1 MPQETMQKAV
11 PEPQRREIFL
21 AIVDAQ
27 DRDLTVAQSRVL
39 VSEKFGINEN
49 QVRDIE
55 REGLDNGWPPL

>member
-1 MPQETMQKAV
+1 MPNIAEKTV

-21 AIVDAQ
+21 AIVEAQ
-27 DRDLTVAQSRVL
+27 DRDLTVAQSRVF
-39 VSEKFGINEN
+39 VSEKFSVSEN

>member
-1 MPQETMQKAV
+1 MPQQAIDKAV
-11 PEPQRREIFL
+11 PESQRKEIFL

>member
-1 MPQETMQKAV
+1 MPQQAVEKTV

-21 AIVDAQ
+21 AIVEAQ
-27 DRDLTVAQSRVL
+27 DRDLSVAQSRVL
-39 VSEKFGINEN
+39 VSEKFSVSEN

>member
-1 MPQETMQKAV
+1 MPQQAAEKTV

-21 AIVDAQ
+21 AIVEAQ

-39 VSEKFGINEN
+39 VSEKFSVSEN

>member
-1 MPQETMQKAV
+1 MPQQTTTV

-27 DRDLTVAQSRVL
+27 DRDLTVAQSRAL
-39 VSEKFGINEN
+39 VSEKFGINET
-49 QVRDIE
+49 QVRDFE